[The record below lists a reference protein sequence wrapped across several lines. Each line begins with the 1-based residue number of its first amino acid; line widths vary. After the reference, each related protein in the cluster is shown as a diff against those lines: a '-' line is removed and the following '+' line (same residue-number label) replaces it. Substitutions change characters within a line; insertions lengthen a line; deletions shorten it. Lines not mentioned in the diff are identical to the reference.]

1 MLTNLIDYSVS
12 NFTHLDPAF
21 STSSYHPHIQALGI
35 SCFKDL
41 PISTSSLGFLNILPV
56 LRGIVSPFTLM
67 CSLCLFFIAF
77 VTVLALTP
85 LAKIIAHKLG
95 AIDYPGKR
103 RVNKKPIPRMGGV
116 AVFTGIFLT
125 LLIHYLGI
133 LAHLWPSVFLP
144 SEVFQYIN
152 YPLIMLGMICIFITG
167 VIDDIYHLTP
177 LQKLIGQIISA
188 ACAVCGGLVIGVI
201 VNPLSS
207 GALYLGWIAYPL
219 TILYLVAYVN
229 IFNLIDG
236 LDGLAT
242 GLAFIVSATMF
253 VLSIMAHRLDAAFL
267 AIALCGST
275 LGFLK
280 YNFNPAS
287 IFLGDSGSLLIGFT
301 LGVISLL
308 SVTRVAGLTT
318 IMVPLIISGIPIIDT
333 FSAIIRRKRAHISIS
348 QADQGHIHHRLIS
361 EGFNQKQAVLIMYA
375 WTAFLCCG
383 TYLMTQV
390 EVVPRICIFI
400 VLFALSL
407 VFTLKLHLFEPVL
420 FHHTNPTTGK
430 DELVSPKDPE
440 FKLEEEKFEQ
450 HHHSHNLKRL

>member
-1 MLTNLIDYSVS
+1 MLTNLIDYHVS
-12 NFTHLDPAF
+12 NCISMYQSLFTSSNHRGIEASCMSLF
-21 STSSYHPHIQALGI
+21 STWHAFTP
-35 SCFKDL
+35 
-41 PISTSSLGFLNILPV
+41 SLTLQTGPV
-56 LRGIVSPFTLM
+56 PLEEICSPLIIT
-67 CSLCLFFIAF
+67 CSLCLFFVAF
-77 VTVLALTP
+77 ATVLALTP

-95 AIDYPGKR
+95 AIDHPGKR
-103 RVNKKPIPRMGGV
+103 RVNKKPIPRMGGI

-167 VIDDIYHLTP
+167 VIDDVYHLTP

-253 VLSIMAHRLDAAFL
+253 VLSIMANRLDAAFL

-390 EVVPRICIFI
+390 EVLPRICIFI

-420 FHHTNPTTGK
+420 FHHTNPATGK

-440 FKLEEEKFEQ
+440 FKLEEAKFEQ
-450 HHHSHNLKRL
+450 HHHNHNLTHI